1 MARALR
7 INYPGALYHVT
18 CRGNEQR
25 PIYRDRIDDQT
36 FLGHLQNSLETY
48 GVLLHAYVLMTNHF
62 HLMIETPRG
71 NLSEF
76 MRHLNITYTGYFNR
90 RHHRVGHLFQG
101 RFKAIV
107 VDVDLY
113 LLELSRYVHLNP
125 VRLRKYEKHPW
136 AERLGVLRSYCW
148 SSLRGYLQL
157 RRREPFVVYERV
169 LEYVGGDT
177 EKGRQAYGRFVEEG
191 IRSGV
196 IRPWEKTV
204 GQVVLGSEGFIEKLR
219 SRMDSKRD
227 RERPAM
233 RALQRMAPERVIHK
247 IGHVLGWK
255 EETLCKRG
263 GGWERALLMDSLY
276 RYSGLRQREVGERMG
291 GVGYS
296 RVSRARKEIQRAL
309 KEQPVIVKIMA
320 QVQAALENQK

>member
-1 MARALR
+1 MARPLR

-25 PIYRDRIDDQT
+25 PIYRDRTDHQT

-76 MRHLNITYTGYFNR
+76 MRHLNVTYTGFFNR
-90 RHHRVGHLFQG
+90 RHRRVGHLFQG

-107 VDVDLY
+107 VDADSY

-125 VRLRKYEKHPW
+125 IRLRKYEKHSW
-136 AERLGVLRSYCW
+136 SERLRVLRSYRW
-148 SSLRGYLQL
+148 SSLMGYLQ
-157 RRREPFVVYERV
+157 RRKRESFVEYERV

-196 IRPWEKTV
+196 VRPWEKTI
-204 GQVVLGSEGFIEKLR
+204 GQVILGSEGFVEKLR
-219 SRMDSKRD
+219 RRVDFKVD
-227 RERPAM
+227 RERPAA
-233 RALQRMAPERVIHK
+233 RALRRVAPERVIRK
-247 IGHVLGWK
+247 IGQVVGWK
-255 EETLCKRG
+255 EDALCKRG
-263 GGWERALLMDSLY
+263 GGWERALVMDCLY
-276 RYSGLRQREVGERMG
+276 RYSGMRQREIGERMG

-296 RVSRARKEIQRAL
+296 RVSRARKEIRQAL
-309 KEQPVIVKIMA
+309 TRQPAMGKIVA
-320 QVQAALENQK
+320 QVEAALESQK